1 MLNIIYNILNI
12 ILIVFLLFYV
22 VPMFISITIGND
34 SIFDFYE
41 DLSIIIMIIS
51 CISFFIINLAL
62 GISNIHKKNIAIG
75 VLNIISG
82 CLSLG
87 NILLIIA
94 YDGFF
99 DDPWGYLLFTT
110 LTAQT
115 ILSIIIL
122 VLNIKKEDAPLNK
135 IHLVLSCF
143 IIIIGIILTIMPR
156 VLLQGNMK
164 RLSEAYNI
172 LAKEP
177 KPQLLID
184 KDSNFYNSDG
194 KLVAQCNY
202 EVLDVDKADDE
213 GTYFI
218 SVMDENNQLWIVDYT
233 GNKLVRLYYAFCDS
247 DLFVYTL
254 CSFKDSYRPHWDP
267 KKDGI
272 NYLTLQNE
280 TNNLLVF
287 ANDNKDIL
295 IEVKIDYT
303 QKEDDNSFLNLL
315 KTRSFDSALET
326 IYTYK
331 KEYYL
336 TYKNNEKI
344 KLDCNNLLI
353 DYNVKEGEY
362 NLLLYNNY
370 NIPFYDKT
378 ESGYFDL
385 EGTKYTI
392 SNNNIIVYNTFKN
405 YIIMYDYLQNFY
417 YISTLDFN
425 HQQKVYNLTYC
436 TESYV
441 LTMDDFYLIKD
452 DAILKIITNIDH
464 TTNIGKDSPGAR
476 YGSVYNDYIQ

>member
-156 VLLQGNMK
+156 V
-164 RLSEAYNI
+164 
-172 LAKEP
+172 
-177 KPQLLID
+177 
-184 KDSNFYNSDG
+184 
-194 KLVAQCNY
+194 
-202 EVLDVDKADDE
+202 
-213 GTYFI
+213 
-218 SVMDENNQLWIVDYT
+218 
-233 GNKLVRLYYAFCDS
+233 
-247 DLFVYTL
+247 
-254 CSFKDSYRPHWDP
+254 
-267 KKDGI
+267 
-272 NYLTLQNE
+272 
-280 TNNLLVF
+280 
-287 ANDNKDIL
+287 
-295 IEVKIDYT
+295 
-303 QKEDDNSFLNLL
+303 
-315 KTRSFDSALET
+315 
-326 IYTYK
+326 
-331 KEYYL
+331 
-336 TYKNNEKI
+336 
-344 KLDCNNLLI
+344 
-353 DYNVKEGEY
+353 
-362 NLLLYNNY
+362 
-370 NIPFYDKT
+370 
-378 ESGYFDL
+378 
-385 EGTKYTI
+385 
-392 SNNNIIVYNTFKN
+392 
-405 YIIMYDYLQNFY
+405 
-417 YISTLDFN
+417 
-425 HQQKVYNLTYC
+425 
-436 TESYV
+436 
-441 LTMDDFYLIKD
+441 
-452 DAILKIITNIDH
+452 
-464 TTNIGKDSPGAR
+464 
-476 YGSVYNDYIQ
+476 